1 MQVVWINLAL
11 VDWLNNNYWWPVVLF
26 LVSLIIIVKIMLL
39 QPKKKVDVDSS
50 EYKDEVINNLG
61 GIENIISASL
71 DGSRVKFQIKEI
83 ELANLE
89 AFKAMG
95 ATGVFIS
102 GKNVKMVLPFN
113 AKELVAN
120 INSVIN
126 GG

>member
-1 MQVVWINLAL
+1 MQVIWINLAL

-39 QPKKKVDVDSS
+39 QPRKKADIDSR

-61 GIENIISASL
+61 GIDNIILASL

-89 AFKAMG
+89 AFKTMG
-95 ATGVFIS
+95 ATGIFIS

-113 AKELVAN
+113 AKELVDS

>member
-1 MQVVWINLAL
+1 VQVIWINLAL

-39 QPKKKVDVDSS
+39 QPRKKADIDSR

-61 GIENIISASL
+61 GIDNIILASL

-89 AFKAMG
+89 AFKTMG
-95 ATGVFIS
+95 ATGIFIS

-113 AKELVAN
+113 AKELVDS

>member
-11 VDWLNNNYWWPVVLF
+11 VDWLNNNYWWPVILF
-26 LVSLIIIVKIMLL
+26 LVSLMIIVKIMLM
-39 QPKKKVDVDSS
+39 QPKKKVDIDSS

-61 GIENIISASL
+61 GIDNVINASL

-89 AFKAMG
+89 AFKTMG

-113 AKELVAN
+113 AKNLVDS